1 MGALRH
7 LTKLIDEVDDVLAKS
22 RKVSDVGERLVLS
35 TAPRSGSRAANFSQK
50 KILLLQQMSE
60 AFIEPQTKAV
70 RLSALLTFCHESGL
84 ELVTHNVVLHTSAS
98 FIVRTPGFDIVVNN
112 ESK

>member
-1 MGALRH
+1 MGAWQH
-7 LTKLIDEVDDVLAKS
+7 LTKLIDEVDEALTNSHSVNKI
-22 RKVSDVGERLVLS
+22 GERLILS
-35 TAPRSGSRAANFSQK
+35 TAPQKARASSLSQK

-60 AFIEPQTKAV
+60 AFIESQTKSV
-70 RLSALLTFCHESGL
+70 RLSALLTFCYESGL
-84 ELVTHNVVLHTSAS
+84 ELVTHSVVPHTSAS